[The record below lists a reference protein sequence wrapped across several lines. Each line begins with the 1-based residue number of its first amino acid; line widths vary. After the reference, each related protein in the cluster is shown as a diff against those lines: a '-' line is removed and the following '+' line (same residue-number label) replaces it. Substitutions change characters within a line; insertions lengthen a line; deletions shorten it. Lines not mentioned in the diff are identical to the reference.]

1 VGAHFVGDIT
11 AIAEMCRELK
21 VDVFVLRGGVPRK
34 QRDLD
39 IKAFRAHPGPACF
52 VAQPQAASLGIDLST
67 ASICIWFSLTP
78 SYVDFSQFE
87 DRIALSNR
95 STMYMYL
102 LARDTVDELLYE
114 TLGEDG
120 DVAKAI
126 MASPERL
133 LRE

>member
-1 VGAHFVGDIT
+1 
-11 AIAEMCRELK
+11 MCGELK
-21 VDVFVLRGGVPRK
+21 VDCFVLRGGIPRQ
-34 QRDLD
+34 QRDRD

-102 LARDTVDELLYE
+102 LARNTVDELLYE
-114 TLGEDG
+114 TLGEDA
-120 DVAKAI
+120 DIAKAI